1 MLSRA
6 ATTFIRKAPKNIS
19 APMGTRNYSLLE
31 HASAKSA
38 WEKSCYFEMDF
49 TVPESST
56 VYEAVQKFAAYDV
69 GCLVTTDEAG
79 KISGVVSER
88 DYISKIALL
97 GRKSKDTLV
106 KEISTKTS
114 NLMTAHPEDSV
125 DECMEKMLS
134 KDIRHLPLLDE
145 NGKVIGM
152 LSVKDLVKTLVT
164 EKDQTIKVLSDF
176 ALGKGGHFG
185 GE

>member
-79 KISGVVSER
+79 K
-88 DYISKIALL
+88 
-97 GRKSKDTLV
+97 
-106 KEISTKTS
+106 
-114 NLMTAHPEDSV
+114 
-125 DECMEKMLS
+125 
-134 KDIRHLPLLDE
+134 
-145 NGKVIGM
+145 
-152 LSVKDLVKTLVT
+152 
-164 EKDQTIKVLSDF
+164 F
-176 ALGKGGHFG
+176 
-185 GE
+185 

>member
-1 MLSRA
+1 
-6 ATTFIRKAPKNIS
+6 
-19 APMGTRNYSLLE
+19 
-31 HASAKSA
+31 
-38 WEKSCYFEMDF
+38 
-49 TVPESST
+49 
-56 VYEAVQKFAAYDV
+56 
-69 GCLVTTDEAG
+69 
-79 KISGVVSER
+79 VSER

-152 LSVKDLVKTLVT
+152 LSVSILVFNKKVVFSALVLNADLTFYFSSC
-164 EKDQTIKVLSDF
+164 IGII
-176 ALGKGGHFG
+176 GKGSCQDFG
-185 GE
+185 D